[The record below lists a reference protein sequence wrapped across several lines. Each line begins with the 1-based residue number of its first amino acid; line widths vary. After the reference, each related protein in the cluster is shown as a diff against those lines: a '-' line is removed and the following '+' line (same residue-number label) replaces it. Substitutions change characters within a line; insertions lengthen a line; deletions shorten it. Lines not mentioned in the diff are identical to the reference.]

1 MRRTVAAA
9 VFNLLLLLATTT
21 PFVFGANVTYNRR
34 GLVIGGERRVLISGS
49 IHYMRSTPE
58 VSSSAFSFT
67 RTERFA
73 VFARILKSCI
83 FPPFLCM
90 NVNVDV
96 ARSDEKIKGRRIG
109 CDSNFCFLEFARASS
124 WSGEIL
130 PHSSLTCLHLS
141 LSALFFSME
150 KIALRLFNFLFQSI
164 SNFLIICSTILKE
177 EKIW

>member
-67 RTERFA
+67 RTEKFA

-83 FPPFLCM
+83 FPPFFMYECECRCGQIWWKNQRTEDWMWFKLLFSGICTSQFVVRW
-90 NVNVDV
+90 N
-96 ARSDEKIKGRRIG
+96 S
-109 CDSNFCFLEFARASS
+109 ASFFTYMS
-124 WSGEIL
+124 
-130 PHSSLTCLHLS
+130 PS
-141 LSALFFSME
+141 LSFGFVLFDG
-150 KIALRLFNFLFQSI
+150 KNCLTPFQFPVS
-164 SNFLIICSTILKE
+164 E
-177 EKIW
+177 YQ